1 MSKTLSSIQVYVDR
15 ICDFIPSSEEEEG
28 EDEHELMLSETSF
41 FIDITGFYEDD
52 STAFRISPQ
61 FKPSDWPLIN
71 RAIRDNIDFCTY
83 GNDESVQEDI
93 FISNNVVNYTLQHHV
108 SSITIYIPADL
119 CREPFLEIENYIY
132 PPKKKTTVEETVEE
146 TQTKEQDVEA

>member
-1 MSKTLSSIQVYVDR
+1 MSKTLSSIQVYMDR
-15 ICDFIPSSEEEEG
+15 VCDFIPSSEEEEG
-28 EDEHELMLSETSF
+28 LTEDEHELMLSETSF
-41 FIDITGFYEDD
+41 FIDITGFYQDN
-52 STAFRISPQ
+52 SMAFRISPQ

-108 SSITIYIPADL
+108 SSMTIYIPADL

-132 PPKKKTTVEETVEE
+132 PKKKVQEEQQKQV
-146 TQTKEQDVEA
+146 QP